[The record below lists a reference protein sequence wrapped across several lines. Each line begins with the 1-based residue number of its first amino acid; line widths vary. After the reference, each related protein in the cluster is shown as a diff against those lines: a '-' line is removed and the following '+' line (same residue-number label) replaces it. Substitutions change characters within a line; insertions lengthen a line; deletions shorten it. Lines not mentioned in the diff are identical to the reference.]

1 MIARLAAIV
10 GTLTVASGAAATA
23 QQFVAGL
30 AGGATYSDFSN
41 PDTDSRWGFTGGLF
55 VGKPTYRS
63 LTLLE
68 VNYTQKG
75 GQSAGSDVRIDY
87 VEVGVTGGGLAG
99 RPGGSR
105 ARVYG
110 GIQVAFPVTC
120 EGLDVLCNNTNTE
133 WGFPVGVL
141 LGRWKDDGGFF
152 GLDVRYTIPLSDAGL
167 NIFNNSWMFRVSLGR
182 PAGR

>member
-1 MIARLAAIV
+1 M
-10 GTLTVASGAAATA
+10 ATA

-41 PDTDSRWGFTGGLF
+41 PDTESRWGFSGGLF

-75 GQSAGSDVRIDY
+75 GQDVRIDY
-87 VEVGVTGGGLAG
+87 VEVGLTAGGLSG

-105 ARVYG
+105 ARAYG

-120 EGLDVLCNNTNTE
+120 DGAQVFCDNTDTE
-133 WGFPVGVL
+133 WGAPVGIM
-141 LGRWKDDGGFF
+141 LGRWKDNGGFVE
-152 GLDVRYTIPLSDAGL
+152 LEVRYTIPLSDAGL
-167 NIFNNSWMFRVSLGR
+167 QVYNNSWMFRFVFGR
-182 PAGR
+182 PVGR